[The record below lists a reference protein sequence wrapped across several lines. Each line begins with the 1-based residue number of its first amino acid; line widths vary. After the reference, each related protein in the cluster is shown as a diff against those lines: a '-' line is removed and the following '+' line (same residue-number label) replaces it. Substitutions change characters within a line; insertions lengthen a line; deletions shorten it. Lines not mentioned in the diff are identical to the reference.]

1 MVFQEKTYAVKIT
14 LFGALKKGVGGSDI
28 QLISVVK
35 QIFFIDKS
43 KYPSKII

>member
-1 MVFQEKTYAVKIT
+1 MIT
-14 LFGALKKGVGGSDI
+14 RSGALEKGVGGSDI

-43 KYPSKII
+43 K